1 MFQEALRQASLYL
14 PLSLLVF
21 QHPVDKRP
29 NVHLD
34 RIEFTLEYWD
44 WVRKVVDNLK
54 TGLVDLDGCEMALLG
69 RRTAPMANFRGISDT

>member
-1 MFQEALRQASLYL
+1 
-14 PLSLLVF
+14 LSIPVF
-21 QHPVDKRP
+21 QHHVDKRP

-54 TGLVDLDGCEMALLG
+54 TGLVDLDGCEMALPG
-69 RRTAPMANFRGISDT
+69 RMTASMANFRGISDT